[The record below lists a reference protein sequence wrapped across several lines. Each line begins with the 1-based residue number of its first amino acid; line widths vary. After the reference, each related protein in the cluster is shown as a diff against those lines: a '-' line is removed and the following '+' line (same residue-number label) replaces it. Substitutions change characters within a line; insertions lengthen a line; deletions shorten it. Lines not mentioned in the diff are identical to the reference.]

1 MSSTPIYDELA
12 ATYLADLIPAPG
24 EPAGPGQPGEQAP
37 APAAQASTTHAP
49 GARTSTTPAA
59 GTPETVRPQSRS
71 RPKV

>member
-24 EPAGPGQPGEQAP
+24 EPAGPEQPDGQAP
-37 APAAQASTTHAP
+37 APTAGAP
-49 GARTSTTPAA
+49 D
-59 GTPETVRPQSRS
+59 RPQPRP

>member
-24 EPAGPGQPGEQAP
+24 EPAGPEQPGEQAP
-37 APAAQASTTHAP
+37 APADRSPADRPA
-49 GARTSTTPAA
+49 ART
-59 GTPETVRPQSRS
+59 